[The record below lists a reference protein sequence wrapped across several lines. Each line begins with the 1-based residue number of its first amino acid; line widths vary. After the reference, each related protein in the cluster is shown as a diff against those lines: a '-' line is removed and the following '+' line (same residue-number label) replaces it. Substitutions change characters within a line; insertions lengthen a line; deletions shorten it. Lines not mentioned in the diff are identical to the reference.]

1 MMTHFSKLTLALLV
15 ALTLGFIPPAG
26 AQSQDGSGV
35 EAHEAWIR
43 ATPPNAS
50 SSAAYMHLMNY
61 EAQADALLSA
71 SSPLAEVTEI
81 HNVTEKDGMM
91 HMAPVDAIE
100 VPAQGMAELKP
111 GGFHVMFMKLKQAP
125 QPGET
130 YPVTLR
136 FRHAPEITVQVPVMM
151 NATPMDHDQ
160 MHQMHHGGGSMK
172 N

>member
-1 MMTHFSKLTLALLV
+1 MTPSSKWILALLV
-15 ALTLGFIPPAG
+15 ALSLGIG
-26 AQSQDGSGV
+26 TSVQAQSMDGSGV

-61 EAQADALLSA
+61 QNTPDALIAA

-81 HNVTEKDGMM
+81 HNVREQDGMM
-91 HMAPVDAIE
+91 RMFPVDAVDI
-100 VPAQGMAELKP
+100 PAEGMAELKP
-111 GGFHVMFMKLKQAP
+111 GSFHVMFIKLKQAP

-136 FRHAPEITVQVPVMM
+136 FRHAPEITVQVPVMQ
-151 NATPMDHDQ
+151 NAAPMDHDT
-160 MHQMHHGGGSMK
+160 MHKMHHGSDNMK